1 MSSSENVAHDVFEFA
16 VAVLAKDA
24 KRILRSDDERRLDR
38 LADVRDAVR
47 IRASEDADRSVRK
60 SEGAFLRDIV
70 VADHVHRGRRS
81 DERDLVELPTAKF
94 AVLDLDD
101 VLPAHRLTRHVHR
114 DGHRRRHSVPDAE
127 DLQDLQGEPR
137 RNMINHGPVL
147 DRGDAEFPHAPSP
160 RIRSR
165 SAIRTG
171 TALNACLKY
180 TACFVRSTSGAIS
193 VTRGRGCMMMSPRFA
208 SRSTSMSTRYDP
220 ATFSYSCGSGN
231 RSFWIRV
238 TYRTSVSRTTSSR
251 RCAARNESPLSFTC
265 SRISGGISGVGGLTN
280 VRWAPSSASAYA
292 REWTVRPYFRSPT
305 RVTFWPSNEPFSSQ
319 IVYRSS
325 RVCVGCWPAPSP
337 ALMTGFS
344 VNSAARR
351 AAPSCG
357 WRRTIASLYASTMR
371 IVSARVSPFW
381 TEVPSALLNPRAR
394 PPSRAIALSNESRVR
409 VDGS

>member
-1 MSSSENVAHDVFEFA
+1 MADDVFELP
-16 VAVLAKDA
+16 VAVLADDA
-24 KRILRSDDERRLDR
+24 QGVLRSHSERRFNR
-38 LADVRDAVR
+38 LADVRDTVR
-47 IRASEDADRSVRK
+47 IRASQDADRPFRK
-60 SEGAFLRDIV
+60 RERSFLRDVV
-70 VADHVHRGRRS
+70 VADHIHGGGGR
-81 DERDLVELPTAKF
+81 DEGDLLEFTAAEL
-94 AVLDLDD
+94 AVLDLHD
-101 VLPAHRLTRHVHR
+101 VLPTHRLTRPVHR
-114 DGHRRRHSVPDAE
+114 DGPRRRHRVPDPE
-127 DLQDLQGEPR
+127 NLQDLQGGPR
-137 RNMINHGPVL
+137 GNVVDHGPVL

-251 RCAARNESPLSFTC
+251 RCAARNESPFSFTC
-265 SRISGGISGVGGLTN
+265 SRISGGISRVGGLTDLMGG
-280 VRWAPSSASAYA
+280 PTSASAYA
-292 REWTVRPYFRSPT
+292 RDSTPQAELRLAT
-305 RVTFWPSNEPFSSQ
+305 RVTLCPSNEPFSSQ
-319 IVYRSS
+319 IVYRSR

-337 ALMTGFS
+337 ALITGFS
-344 VNSAARR
+344 GNSAARR

-357 WRRTIASLYASTMR
+357 WRSTIASLYASTIP
-371 IVSARVSPFW
+371 IVSARVSPLG
-381 TEVPSALLNPRAR
+381 A
-394 PPSRAIALSNESRVR
+394 
-409 VDGS
+409 

>member
-1 MSSSENVAHDVFEFA
+1 MPSSENVTHDVFELSIA
-16 VAVLAKDA
+16 ILADDA
-24 KRILRSDDERRLDR
+24 EGTLRAHDKRRFDR
-38 LADVRDAVR
+38 LSDVRDAVR
-47 IRASEDADRSVRK
+47 IRASEDADCPVR
-60 SEGAFLRDIV
+60 EGQGTFLRDV
-70 VADHVHRGRRS
+70 VVRDHVHGGGGS
-81 DERDLVELPTAKF
+81 DERDLVELPSAEL

-101 VLPAHRLTRHVHR
+101 VLPPHRLTRNVHR
-114 DGHRRRHSVPDAE
+114 DRHGRCDGVPDAE
-127 DLQDLQGEPR
+127 DLEDFQGEAR
-137 RNMINHGPVL
+137 RNVVDHGPIL

-193 VTRGRGCMMMSPRFA
+193 VTRGRGCMIMRPPFA
-208 SRSTSMSTRYDP
+208 SRSTSMSTRYYP

-265 SRISGGISGVGGLTN
+265 SRISGGISRVGGLTN

-319 IVYRSS
+319 IVYRS
-325 RVCVGCWPAPSP
+325 RKGCVGCWPAPSP

-344 VNSAARR
+344 VNSPARR
-351 AAPSCG
+351 AA
-357 WRRTIASLYASTMR
+357 A
-371 IVSARVSPFW
+371 
-381 TEVPSALLNPRAR
+381 
-394 PPSRAIALSNESRVR
+394 
-409 VDGS
+409 

>member
-1 MSSSENVAHDVFEFA
+1 MRSSENVTHDVFELSIA
-16 VAVLAKDA
+16 ILADDA
-24 KRILRSDDERRLDR
+24 EGTLRAHDERRFDR
-38 LADVRDAVR
+38 LSDVRNAVR
-47 IRASEDADRSVRK
+47 IRAPEDADRPVR
-60 SEGAFLRDIV
+60 EGQGTFLRDV
-70 VADHVHRGRRS
+70 VVPDHVHGGGGS
-81 DERDLVELPTAKF
+81 DERDLVELPSAEL
-94 AVLDLDD
+94 AVVDLDD
-101 VLPAHRLTRHVHR
+101 VLPPHRLTRNVHR
-114 DGHRRRHSVPDAE
+114 DRHGRCDGIPDAE
-127 DLQDLQGEPR
+127 DLQDFQGEPR
-137 RNMINHGPVL
+137 RNVVDHGPVL

-238 TYRTSVSRTTSSR
+238 TYRTSVSRITSSR
-251 RCAARNESPLSFTC
+251 RCAARNESPFSFTC
-265 SRISGGISGVGGLTN
+265 SRISGGISRVGGLTN
-280 VRWAPSSASAYA
+280 VRCVPSSTSGDASGGA
-292 REWTVRPYFRSPT
+292 VRPYFRVPT
-305 RVTFWPSNEPFSSQ
+305 GVPFLPSDEPFSSQ
-319 IVYRSS
+319 IVYRSRS
-325 RVCVGCWPAPSP
+325 VCVGCSPAPSP
-337 ALMTGFS
+337 ALMTCFS

-357 WRRTIASLYASTMR
+357 WRRTIASLYASTIR

-381 TEVPSALLNPRAR
+381 TEVPSPLLNPSAR

-409 VDGS
+409 VEGS